1 MTNHRKIRR
10 ASGTLF
16 LALALVLAA
25 QACGEGDSPAEPEAL
40 EEAEEVEEK
49 VPATATQVPTARPA
63 PTATPAP
70 AGFATVTYDLVNLR
84 AGPGTDFEVIG
95 QVVLGDELPIYAQ
108 NEDGSWF
115 VTDEGGQ
122 TWIASWLLDFDG
134 DISTVPVAPAAP

>member
-1 MTNHRKIRR
+1 MTKHQKIRR
-10 ASGTLF
+10 VSGTLF

-40 EEAEEVEEK
+40 EEVEEK
-49 VPATATQVPTARPA
+49 VQATATQAPTARPP
-63 PTATPAP
+63 PTATPAS
-70 AGFATVTYDLVNLR
+70 AGSATVIYDLVNLR

-95 QVVLGDELPIYAQ
+95 QVVLGDELPVYAQ

-122 TWIASWLLDFDG
+122 TWIASWLVEFDG